1 MLNKIKLIVALVLLT
16 TLSIFAQSKE
26 TKTKISEELKK
37 STIELL
43 RETSQDVLKMQ
54 SRSNRMFYATEVA
67 DLIWEY
73 DEKEARS
80 LYQTAMNETRQSIA
94 QLESDAAL
102 PENSKI
108 EDVNAAITDRD
119 AHPMTEAAKT
129 MAEAGRKMKE
139 ASNSSVEPN
148 YTTKQVKRLDYQLIR
163 KFDVVLRFRQKLLLS
178 LAENDPTMADEFLRE
193 TTQIV
198 TEEQFKDKVTQQNK
212 GLESKIA
219 LAIGKKEPNKALEAG
234 RKMLSENKF
243 VGMSSFIE
251 KLYKID
257 ADKAVTLAEE
267 FAKKLETSDADSLNR
282 IIELVKLNEKFNR
295 VKDKKP
301 LLSESRIKSLVDI
314 SAQQILAAKNYLN
327 LYELVL
333 MLSTI
338 EKYAPLRA
346 KQIRQKYAKDEEFK
360 AYNVVGEAGT
370 AVKTAGEVAVAT
382 QSSKEET
389 EKERV
394 RNKLGK
400 EKLTD
405 DEKVKIIED
414 FRKIL
419 PINPTEKMM
428 IVMQTVQIL
437 AKSGEN
443 ELALRLLTESNLSA
457 PTQIETAK
465 DAMLSWSFASIYSSI
480 EPKKSFDLLETTI
493 PVLNENLDAFIKIIR
508 FIELERNEILENG
521 ELKMSEG
528 GGGPDGG
535 FAKSMLRSL
544 QGKEETLRNLAQS
557 DFSRTKDLAY
567 KFSRSEVQI
576 ELKLLIIKSLLE
588 KNDNENLPDY
598 GMREDEEGY

>member
-1 MLNKIKLIVALVLLT
+1 MFNKIKLIAVIVLLS
-16 TLSIFAQSKE
+16 TLSIFAQTKDA
-26 TKTKISEELKK
+26 KTKISEELKK

-54 SRSNRMFYATEVA
+54 SRSNRIIYATEVA

-80 LYQTAMNETRQSIA
+80 LYLTAVNETRQSLA

-108 EDVNAAITDRD
+108 ENANVATYATNTVANAA
-119 AHPMTEAAKT
+119 
-129 MAEAGRKMKE
+129 KE

-148 YTTKQVKRLDYQLIR
+148 YTRQQVKRLDYQLTR
-163 KFDVVLRFRQKLLLS
+163 KFDVVLRFRQKLILS
-178 LAENDPTMADEFLRE
+178 LAENDPVMADEFLRE

-198 TEEQFKDKVTQQNK
+198 TEEQFKDKITQQNK

-219 LAIGKKEPNKALEAG
+219 LAIGKKDPNKALEAG
-234 RKMLSENKF
+234 RKLLSENKF
-243 VGMSSFIE
+243 AGMSAFIE
-251 KLYKID
+251 RFYKLD

-267 FAKKLETSDADSLNR
+267 FAKKLETSDADSFNR
-282 IIELVKLNEKFNR
+282 IIELVKINEKINR
-295 VKDKKP
+295 DKDKKP
-301 LLSESRIKSLVDI
+301 LFSESRMKSLVD
-314 SAQQILAAKNYLN
+314 SAAQQILATKNYLN
-327 LYELVL
+327 RYELIL
-333 MLSTI
+333 RLSTI
-338 EKYAPLRA
+338 EKYAPSRA
-346 KQIRQKYAKDEEFK
+346 KQIRQKFAKDEEFN
-360 AYNVVGEAGT
+360 AYNIVDGAAT
-370 AVKTAGEVAVAT
+370 AVKNAGEVAVAT
-382 QSSKEET
+382 QNSKEDI

-405 DEKVKIIED
+405 DEKAKIIED
-414 FRKIL
+414 FRKNL
-419 PINPTEKMM
+419 PTNQTEKMM
-428 IVMQTVQIL
+428 TVMQTVQIF
-437 AKSGEN
+437 AKLGEN
-443 ELALRLLTESNLSA
+443 ELALSLLTESGLTA
-457 PTQIETAK
+457 PTQVENAK
-465 DAMLSWSFASIYSSI
+465 DAMLSWSFASIYSSV

-508 FIELERNEILENG
+508 FIEPEREEIVENG

-544 QGKEETLRNLAQS
+544 PGKEETLRNLAQA

-576 ELKLLIIKSLLE
+576 ELKLLIINSLLE
-588 KNDNENLPDY
+588 KNDDENLPDY
-598 GMREDEEGY
+598 GMRDYDEGY